1 MKILLADDNATNLK
15 LLRATLEAEGH
26 QVLMAEDGIAALAI
40 LEKEQVEAVI
50 SDILMPRMDGYRFCI
65 EVRKRQEYSALPFI
79 IYTST
84 YTSASDEE
92 TALQLGA
99 DRFLKKPA
107 SAEEISQA
115 LKQAAKDMP
124 RRRKPAGSSVTE
136 DPMREYS
143 ERLVAKLEEKN
154 SELQTGTE
162 LLVKSEAFNR
172 AILDSAM
179 DGILA
184 IDAEGKVLEFNHAA
198 ERSFGFSRVD
208 ALGQDVAE
216 LIFPAATRESR
227 RRELKEV
234 LNHKEKPTLGSR
246 LEVVAMRKDG
256 TEFPVELTITR
267 VSGAEPARFTAFIRD
282 LTEQKHTQQQL
293 LLSATALKTAANA
306 ILITDGSGSILWVNP
321 AFTTLTGYALEE
333 VSGKNPNLLKSGL
346 HDDSFYEALWK
357 KLLSGKPW
365 HGEFTN
371 RRKDGSL
378 YCGEQ
383 TITPVCSEAG
393 RTTHFVGIMNDITER
408 KRTEEETSR
417 AREQLRALAARL
429 QEAREEER
437 IRISREMHDGMGEM
451 LSGMEMNLAWMQT
464 LLDEK
469 NPRVQRKEMLEKIEV
484 LHTLTHGAAE
494 RVRKLCTELRPSVL
508 DDLGL
513 VAAMEWQAREFQT
526 RTKIRCEAKFESE
539 QLAAS
544 REQATA
550 IFRIFQEILTNV
562 ARHAQAS
569 KVRVT
574 LRKSDSNIVLEIKD
588 NGKGIRP
595 EDMAG
600 TKSLG
605 LLGMKERAG
614 LLGGKMEIAGAPGKG
629 TRVSVT
635 IPIAPGRSA
644 SQ

>member
-1 MKILLADDNATNLK
+1 VRILIADDNATNLK

-26 QVLMAEDGIAALAI
+26 QVLVAEDGFAALAI
-40 LEKEQVEAVI
+40 LEKEQVEAVL

-65 EVRKRQEYSALPFI
+65 EVRKRAEFDAIPFI
-79 IYTST
+79 VYTST
-84 YTSASDEE
+84 YTSPSDEA
-92 TALQLGA
+92 TALNLGA

-115 LKQAAKDMP
+115 LKQAAKDTP
-124 RRRKPAGSSVTE
+124 RRRKPPGSSAKE

-143 ERLVAKLEEKN
+143 ERLVAKLEKKN

-184 IDAEGKVLEFNHAA
+184 LDAQGKVIEFNHAA
-198 ERSFGFSRVD
+198 ERSFGFSRAD

-216 LIFPAATRESR
+216 LIFPAAMRESR
-227 RRELKEV
+227 RKELKEV
-234 LNHKEKPTLGSR
+234 LDHKEKPTLGSR
-246 LEVVAMRKDG
+246 LEIVAMRKDG

-321 AFTTLTGYALEE
+321 AFTTLTGYSLEE
-333 VSGKNPNLLKSGL
+333 VSGKNPSLLKSGL
-346 HDDSFYEALWK
+346 HDSRFYEALWK
-357 KLLSGKPW
+357 KLVSGKTW

-393 RTTHFVGIMNDITER
+393 RTTHFVGIMNDVTER
-408 KRTEEETSR
+408 KRTEEETTR

-429 QEAREEER
+429 QAAREEER

-451 LSGMEMNLAWMQT
+451 LSGIEMNLAWMQT
-464 LLDEK
+464 LIDEK
-469 NPRVQRKEMLEKIEV
+469 NPRVQRQGMLEKIEV

-513 VAAMEWQAREFQT
+513 VAALEWQVREFQA
-526 RTKIRCEAKFESE
+526 RTKIRCEAKFDLE

-544 REQATA
+544 AEQATA

-569 KVRVT
+569 KVRVA
-574 LRKSDSNIVLEIKD
+574 LRKSDSNILLEIKD

-635 IPIAPGRSA
+635 IPIAAGRSD